1 MKNKVNF
8 KLLIIIVLISMF
20 NLKSVFAK
28 YDKVFFD
35 FKLKSISGDEINLSD
50 YKGKTVLLVN
60 VASRCGFTKQY
71 DDLQKIW
78 DTYKNKGLV
87 VIGMPSNQ
95 FGSQEP
101 GTNEEIKEFCEVNF
115 NITFPM
121 TTKVN
126 VKGDNAHEIYKWAL
140 KNHGKSTIPKWNFH
154 KILINK
160 QGKIED
166 TFSSL
171 TKPLSKKIQDKIKK
185 ILE

>member
-1 MKNKVNF
+1 MIFFSKNNVSAN
-8 KLLIIIVLISMF
+8 
-20 NLKSVFAK
+20 

-35 FKLKSISGDEINLSD
+35 FKLKSILGDEINLSD
-50 YKGKTVLLVN
+50 YRGKTVLLVN

-78 DTYKNKGLV
+78 DTYKNKDFV

-121 TTKVN
+121 TEKAD
-126 VKGDNAHEIYKWAL
+126 VKGDNAHEIYKWA
-140 KNHGKSTIPKWNFH
+140 KANYGKSAVPKWNFY

-160 QGKIED
+160 EGKIQK
-166 TFSSL
+166 TYSSF
-171 TKPLSKKIQDKIKK
+171 TNPMSNKIIGEIEK
-185 ILE
+185 IL